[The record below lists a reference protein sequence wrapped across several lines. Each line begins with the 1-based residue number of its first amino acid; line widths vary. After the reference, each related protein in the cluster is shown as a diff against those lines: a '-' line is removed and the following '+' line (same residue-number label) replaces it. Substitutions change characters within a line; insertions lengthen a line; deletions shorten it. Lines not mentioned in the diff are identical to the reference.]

1 MIRRSVAAKRLVL
14 LTVLAFWLVPLVLQG
29 QPAELLRKPEN
40 FERSRDYDA
49 LHYKLVLEFHDKE
62 KSYRGENTITLAS
75 LKDDLKS
82 LVFDAEGFTVTEV
95 AGPDGRPLPFSVGNK
110 KLAITLPRGLA
121 YGEKTSVAVRFHQ
134 ENPKTGLKF
143 IEAGP
148 GHPAQINTYDWP
160 EDAHHWFPCYD
171 YPNDKV
177 TSEVIATVR
186 GDYKVLSNGRLVE
199 VLRDMSAG
207 TATWHW
213 TQEEPHPTYCIMLA
227 AGPFEVIK
235 DSLGSLQVDYWV
247 YPKDVADAPRS
258 FRKTPKMIDFYN
270 KTFGYAY
277 PWAKYDQICVAGYG
291 GGMEATT
298 ATILGES
305 TIHDERADQDFSS
318 DGLVAH
324 ELAHMWWGDL
334 VTERA
339 WPDVWLSESFATYAE
354 YLFTRF
360 DRGEDEGALN
370 LEEKKA
376 SYLAEA
382 RNRYIRPI
390 VFNRYNEP
398 WEIMD
403 AHAYPKG
410 AAVLHMLRFVLGDQA
425 FFRALGEFLNRFAFR
440 NADTRDFMTVVKE
453 TTGENLD
460 WFFEQWIYKPGHPVF
475 DVSAAWDEPAG
486 KLLLKVRQR
495 QDLSR
500 GIPVF
505 RTPVIIGIRTAGKK
519 VSEKVWIRKG
529 EETYEFKLPAK
540 PLLVRFD
547 EGNYLLKELAFE
559 KTSEELTFELQND
572 DAVGR
577 LWAAAELQKITSGG
591 PVREALF
598 QAARKDAF
606 WAVRR
611 TALETLAKTGDVS
624 LAPFF
629 KEKLADGSSKVRA
642 AALRALAA
650 MKAPSLASFFADVFN
665 RDSSYVVQAEALT
678 AIGDCGGR
686 DRVPFLKKAAA
697 LASPRDMLKRSAE
710 SAIKKIEGAPV
721 NPLRR
726 IPQT

>member
-1 MIRRSVAAKRLVL
+1 MIRTSAAARRLAL
-14 LTVLAFWLVPLVLQG
+14 LTLLAVWLLPLFLLG

-49 LHYKLVLEFHDKE
+49 LHYKLVLDFHDKE
-62 KSYRGENTITLAS
+62 KSYRGENTITLSS

-95 AGPDGRPLPFSVGNK
+95 AGPDGRLLPFSVDSK
-110 KLAITLPRGLA
+110 KLKITLSKGLA
-121 YGEKTSVAVRFHQ
+121 WGEKTSVVVRFHQ
-134 ENPKTGLKF
+134 ENPKIGLKF
-143 IEAGP
+143 IDAGP

-177 TSEVIATVR
+177 TSEVIATIR

-199 VLRDMSAG
+199 VTRDKAAG
-207 TATWHW
+207 TSTWHW
-213 TQEEPHPTYCIMLA
+213 SQEEPHPVYCIMLA
-227 AGPFEVIK
+227 AGPFEVIR
-235 DSLGSLQVDYWV
+235 DSLGTLPVDYWV
-247 YPKDVADAPRS
+247 YPQDVANAPRS

-277 PWAKYDQICVAGYG
+277 PWAKYDQVCIAGYG

-298 ATILGES
+298 ATILGQS

-318 DGLVAH
+318 DSLVAH

-360 DRGEDEGALN
+360 DRGEDEGALD

-382 RNRYIRPI
+382 RSRYIRPI

-410 AAVLHMLRFVLGDQA
+410 AAVLHMLRSVLGDGA
-425 FFRALGEFLNRFAFR
+425 FFRALGAYLNRFAFK
-440 NADTRDFMTVVKE
+440 NADTHDLMTVVKDA
-453 TTGENLD
+453 TGENLD
-460 WFFEQWIYKPGHPVF
+460 WFFEQWIYSPGHPVF
-475 DVSAAWDEPAG
+475 QVNWDWLESSG
-486 KLLLKVRQR
+486 KVRLTVR
-495 QDLSR
+495 QVQDFSK
-500 GIPVF
+500 GIPVYRLPILIGL
-505 RTPVIIGIRTAGKK
+505 RTPGKKWAERVWVAGK
-519 VSEKVWIRKG
+519 ED
-529 EETYEFKLPAK
+529 TFEFDAPEK

-547 EGNYLLKELAFE
+547 EGNHLLKELIFKKPA
-559 KTSEELTFELQND
+559 EELIFEIQND
-572 DAVGR
+572 DVVGR
-577 LWAAAELQKITSGG
+577 IWAAGELAGFLSETGA
-591 PVREALF
+591 R
-598 QAARKDAF
+598 AAISAAAVSDPS

-611 TALETLAKTGDVS
+611 AALETLAKTGGRDLV
-624 LAPFF
+624 PFF
-629 KEKLADGSSKVRA
+629 KNRLADGNSQVRA
-642 AALRALAA
+642 AAVRAL
-650 MKAPSLASFFADVFN
+650 KGTQAPGLAPFLMHVFD

-678 AIGDCGGR
+678 AIGECGGR
-686 DRVPFLKKAAA
+686 GQIVFLRKAAG
-697 LASPRDMLKRSAE
+697 LASPRDILKRRAE
-710 SAIKKIEGAPV
+710 SAIKKIEGSPA
-721 NPLRR
+721 NK
-726 IPQT
+726 

>member
-1 MIRRSVAAKRLVL
+1 MIKTYVAAKRLALPAILAVCL
-14 LTVLAFWLVPLVLQG
+14 LPIFLPG

-49 LHYKLVLEFHDKE
+49 LHYKLVLELHDKE
-62 KSYRGENTITLAS
+62 KSYRGENTITAAS
-75 LKDDLKS
+75 LRDNLKS
-82 LVFDAEGFTVTEV
+82 LVLDAEGFTVTEV
-95 AGPDGRPLPFSVGNK
+95 AGPDGRPLPFAVENK
-110 KLAITLPRGLA
+110 KLTISFPKGLA
-121 YGEKTSVAVRFHQ
+121 YGEKVSLTVRFHQ
-134 ENPKTGLKF
+134 ENPKMGLKF
-143 IEAGP
+143 VDAGP
-148 GHPAQINTYDWP
+148 GHPAQINTYSWP

-199 VLRDMSAG
+199 VVQDKSAG
-207 TATWHW
+207 TSTWHW
-213 TQEEPHPTYCIMLA
+213 SQEEPHPSYCIMLA

-235 DSLGSLQVDYWV
+235 DSFGSLPVDYWV

-270 KTFGYAY
+270 KTFGFAY
-277 PWAKYDQICVAGYG
+277 PWAKYDQVCVAGYG

-298 ATILGES
+298 ATILGQS

-360 DRGEDEGALN
+360 DRGEDQGAMN

-382 RNRYIRPI
+382 RDRYIRPI
-390 VFNRYNEP
+390 VFNRYNGP

-403 AHAYPKG
+403 AHSYPKG

-425 FFRALGEFLNRFAFR
+425 FFRVLGEFLNRFAFK
-440 NADTRDFMTVVKE
+440 NADTHDFMTVVKE

-486 KLLLKVRQR
+486 KLLLKVRQV
-495 QDLSR
+495 QDFSR

-505 RTPVIIGIRTAGKK
+505 RTPVVVGIRTDGEHLSERIWIEKSEESFAFKMPGKP
-519 VSEKVWIRKG
+519 R
-529 EETYEFKLPAK
+529 
-540 PLLVRFD
+540 LVRFD
-547 EGNYLLKELAFE
+547 EGDQLLKELIFKKSAG
-559 KTSEELTFELQND
+559 ELIFQIQND
-572 DAVGR
+572 DVVGR
-577 LWAAAELQKITSGG
+577 MWAAGELQKFASEGSA
-591 PVREALF
+591 REALL
-598 QAARKDAF
+598 QTARKDAF
-606 WAVRR
+606 WGVRR
-611 TALETLAKTGDVS
+611 AAVETLAKTGGADLV
-624 LAPFF
+624 PFF
-629 KEKLADGSSKVRA
+629 KEKLADGNSQVRA
-642 AALRALAA
+642 SAVRALGETKAA
-650 MKAPSLASFFADVFN
+650 GLTALFMDVFN

-678 AIGDCGGR
+678 AIGECGGR
-686 DRVPFLKKAAA
+686 ESVPFLKKATGM
-697 LASPRDMLKRSAE
+697 ASPREMLKRSAE
-710 SAIKKIEGAPV
+710 SAIKKIERAPV
-721 NPLRR
+721 EKYPGS
-726 IPQT
+726 